1 VESSVEVKE
10 AVGNAK
16 RWLANVLQDEGVT
29 NVGLEE
35 VEFDEEHGL
44 WLITLG
50 FSRPWNSV
58 RDAFATLSGEPVGR
72 RAYRVLAV
80 REPDG
85 QIISMKRREAVE

>member
-1 VESSVEVKE
+1 VEGSVEVKE

-16 RWLANVLQDEGVT
+16 QWLANVLQDEGVT
-29 NVGLEE
+29 NLGLEE

-50 FSRPWNSV
+50 FSRPWNSM
-58 RDAFATLSGEPVGR
+58 RDAFTALSGEPVGR
-72 RAYRVLAV
+72 RAYRVLVV

-85 QIISMKRREAVE
+85 QVISMKRREAVE

>member
-1 VESSVEVKE
+1 MEVRE

-16 RWLANVLQDEGVT
+16 QWLANVLQDEGIT

-35 VEFDEEHGL
+35 VEFDEQHGV

-50 FSRPWNSV
+50 FSRPWNTVSTV
-58 RDAFATLSGEPVGR
+58 RDAFATLSGEPLGR

-85 QIISMKRREAVE
+85 QVISMKRRETVE